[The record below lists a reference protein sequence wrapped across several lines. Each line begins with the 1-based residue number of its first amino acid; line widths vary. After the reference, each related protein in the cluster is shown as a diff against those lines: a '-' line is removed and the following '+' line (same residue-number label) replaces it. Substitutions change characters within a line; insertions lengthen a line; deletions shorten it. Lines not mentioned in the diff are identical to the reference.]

1 MLFQTQAEAYM
12 QEIQNRRRQ
21 PVRGSTA
28 KVYQSYLDSRILPVL
43 GRMDVQVVEN
53 GVAKAF
59 LVDLNASKLAPA
71 TINAVFKVIKAVV
84 ASAVDLNGNEL
95 YPRTWNH
102 DFIDLPIVDKAGQ
115 DTPTLTPQKVTEAV
129 LRARGQYQA
138 MFTLL
143 AASGLRIGEAL
154 ALQDSPGDG
163 RNSYWDAQT
172 GILHVRTTLVDGRVQ
187 PEPKTPA
194 SIRQVDLAPEVNAY
208 LAQADLPRGGFLF
221 RNSHGGPVRSAT
233 AYHHLEKAGVM
244 GGFHA
249 FRRFRITYLEG
260 QNVPRGLA
268 MYWTGHA
275 EKDVH
280 GAYIK
285 IGQDLQTRKEWA
297 VKAGIGFQLPLG
309 E

>member
-1 MLFQTQAEAYM
+1 MTFEQQSRTYM
-12 QEIQNRRRQ
+12 REIQTRRRN
-21 PVRGSTA
+21 PVRTGTA
-28 KVYQSYLDSRILPVL
+28 KVYQSYLDSRILPLL
-43 GRMDVQVVEN
+43 GRKDLADVEN
-53 GVAKAF
+53 GTAKAF
-59 LVDLNASKLAPA
+59 LVDLNSSDLAPA
-71 TINAVFKVIKAVV
+71 TISAIFKVIKAVV

-115 DTPTLTPQKVTEAV
+115 DTPTLTHQKVTEAV
-129 LRARGQYQA
+129 LRATGQYQA

-143 AASGLRIGEAL
+143 AASGLRVGEAL
-154 ALQDSPGDG
+154 ALRDSPGDG

-172 GILHVRTTLVDGRVQ
+172 GILHVKTTLVDGKVQ

-208 LAQADLPRGGFLF
+208 LGQAGLPQGGFLF

-244 GGFHA
+244 EGFHA